1 MCLITWSDGVM
12 VISHTGDTA
21 RIPNPNP
28 PEEEDLRN
36 TNKDK
41 RFRGRLNNDYKNN
54 IKQPQ
59 KNTTLFQIVHQIY
72 QLSLTL

>member
-1 MCLITWSDGVM
+1 M
-12 VISHTGDTA
+12 VISHTGDIA

-59 KNTTLFQIVHQIY
+59 KYNFIPNSSSHLPT